1 MVGVVNDGLQI
12 VSCRSGD
19 DDLLCASVDMSLS
32 FCLGGIETGA
42 LQNNID
48 IKFFPRK
55 VMSICLFVDLDL
67 GSVYDDGMICA
78 GYKITLRI
86 TSLRRIILQKI
97 SKHIRAGQIVD
108 SDNLKAFCLEH
119 LTECKTS
126 DTTKTVN
133 CNFYCH
139 NSNSS

>member
-1 MVGVVNDGLQI
+1 MVGVVNDGLKI
-12 VSCRSGD
+12 VSGRSGD
-19 DDLLCASVDMSLS
+19 DDLLCACIDMSLRFS
-32 FCLGGIETGA
+32 LGSIEASA
-42 LQNNID
+42 LQNNVD
-48 IKFFPRK
+48 VKSFPRK

-78 GYKITLRI
+78 GYKISLRV

-97 SKHIRAGQIVD
+97 SQHVRAGQIVD